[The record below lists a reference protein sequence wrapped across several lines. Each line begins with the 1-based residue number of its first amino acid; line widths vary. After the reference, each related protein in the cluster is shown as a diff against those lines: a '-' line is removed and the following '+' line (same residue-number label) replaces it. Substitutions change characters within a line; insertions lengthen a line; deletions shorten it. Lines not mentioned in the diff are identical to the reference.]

1 MVAASIW
8 SLIIPAMEQSA
19 DKGRLSFLP
28 CVIGFWLGILFLLLL
43 DSVIPHLHLYADKA
57 EGVKS
62 KAADF
67 REKAEPKVKKAAQD
81 IRDRS
86 VEAFGNLKDI
96 IKEKTSQGECAAAAD
111 KEDGYAADS
120 DEYVEITAG
129 VDEDYDESTQRDSE
143 MERSDDTLPVEEAEP
158 INEE

>member
-1 MVAASIW
+1 MKEERMFILNMLNEGKITADEAVNLLNALPSPSASFDEF
-8 SLIIPAMEQSA
+8 A
-19 DKGRLSFLP
+19 R
-28 CVIGFWLGILFLLLL
+28 
-43 DSVIPHLHLYADKA
+43 
-57 EGVKS
+57 GVKS

-111 KEDGYAADS
+111 KEDGYAADC